1 MTHYCCALSPVS
13 HDIGIHFD
21 AFDVP
26 YVYMYLPFGKRS
38 LPDVI
43 RVLHPTVATV
53 DTTSDNVHHTGVYED
68 TVIPAPCPASVQCR
82 CFPPC
87 PIRTVP
93 DVRLET
99 PVRPGVDVPAC
110 IIAAFGLSD
119 TNEAPDDVDYPVVN
133 SRSVQL
139 SWGPHGTHTGWT
151 ARPPD
156 VDALAG
162 AVAVRVLRAGVL
174 RTTIPLSNCVPG
186 QDVLCLRRVAP
197 GTHHEPRVSLIV
209 RGPDVVLEYRGL
221 VPGAVERVI
230 LQAGREQA
238 PYRAF
243 LVHVGDLPCPAAQD
257 EDTIVDT
264 NGPMVA
270 SGRPHVFG
278 FVNAGSRR
286 VFVAHRFIIE
296 TVLEAFL
303 ESTTMCIEV
312 AKTKS

>member
-1 MTHYCCALSPVS
+1 MVLGFIVMNLMYSTCT
-13 HDIGIHFD
+13 
-21 AFDVP
+21 
-26 YVYMYLPFGKRS
+26 YLPLGKPS

-43 RVLHPTVATV
+43 HVLHPAVAPV
-53 DTTSDNVHHTGVYED
+53 DTTSDNVYYIGVYED
-68 TVIPAPCPASVQCR
+68 TVVSAPWPVSIQCR

-110 IIAAFGLSD
+110 IIAALGLSN
-119 TNEAPDDVDYPVVN
+119 TNEAPDDIDYPVVN
-133 SRSVQL
+133 RGGVQL
-139 SWGPHGTHTGWT
+139 SWGPHGAHTGWT
-151 ARPPD
+151 TRPPD

-162 AVAVRVLRAGVL
+162 AVAVRVLRAGIL
-174 RTTIPLSNCVPG
+174 RATIPLSNRVPG
-186 QDVLCLRRVAP
+186 QDVLCLWTVAP
-197 GTHHEPRVSLIV
+197 GTHHEPRVSLVV

-221 VPGAVERVI
+221 APRAVERVI
-230 LQAGREQA
+230 LQTRREQA

-243 LVHVGDLPCPAAQD
+243 LGHVGDLPCPAAQD

-296 TVLEAFL
+296 TVPEAFL
-303 ESTTMCIEV
+303 ESTTMYIKV